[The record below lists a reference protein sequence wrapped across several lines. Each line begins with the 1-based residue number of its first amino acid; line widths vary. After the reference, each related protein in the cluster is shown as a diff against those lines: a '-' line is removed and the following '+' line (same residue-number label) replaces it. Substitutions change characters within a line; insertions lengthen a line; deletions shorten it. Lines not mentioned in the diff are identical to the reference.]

1 LAERK
6 RPSPA
11 TPSRATPSRATQPF
25 PASGPSPEAASRQ
38 PEAPPVEELTRDP
51 VGVDAAAEAAAAALA
66 RARKTARDKGLRPGL
81 KPLRRR
87 RPGLTEPTL
96 SGSGRDGRDPALL
109 GDQLDRLLSE
119 RGWQVDV
126 AAGSV
131 MGRWPQIVGAD
142 VAAHVLPVSFEAGV
156 LTLRADSTAWAT
168 QLRLL
173 ASMLLAR
180 IDEEVGAG
188 TVTELKV
195 NGPSAPSWSRGLR
208 RAQGPGPRDTYG

>member
-1 LAERK
+1 MPEPESSR
-6 RPSPA
+6 
-11 TPSRATPSRATQPF
+11 TPESRGAVTGA
-25 PASGPSPEAASRQ
+25 
-38 PEAPPVEELTRDP
+38 
-51 VGVDAAAEAAAAALA
+51 DAAAEAAAAALA
-66 RARKTARDKGLRPGL
+66 RARQTARDKGLRPGL

-87 RPGLTEPTL
+87 RTGLAEPTL

-109 GDQLDRLLSE
+109 GDQLDRLMAE

-142 VAAHVLPVSFEAGV
+142 VAEHVVPVSFEAGV

-173 ASMLLAR
+173 ASTLLAR
-180 IDEEVGAG
+180 IDEEVAAG

-195 NGPSAPSWSRGLR
+195 TGPSAPSWSKGLR